1 MEPKDGEI
9 MRADNSIYVRVSSA
23 EKQEFKQ
30 AAKAENLNLSQWLLK
45 LARKQVALQKGEQ

>member
-1 MEPKDGEI
+1 
-9 MRADNSIYVRVSSA
+9 MRADNSIYIRVSSV

-45 LARKQVALQKGEQ
+45 LARNQVVLQKRGK

>member
-1 MEPKDGEI
+1 

-30 AAKAENLNLSQWLLK
+30 AAKAANLNLSQWLLK
-45 LARKQVALQKGEQ
+45 LARKEVASQKRGN

>member
-1 MEPKDGEI
+1 

-30 AAKAENLNLSQWLLK
+30 AAKSENLNLSQWLLK